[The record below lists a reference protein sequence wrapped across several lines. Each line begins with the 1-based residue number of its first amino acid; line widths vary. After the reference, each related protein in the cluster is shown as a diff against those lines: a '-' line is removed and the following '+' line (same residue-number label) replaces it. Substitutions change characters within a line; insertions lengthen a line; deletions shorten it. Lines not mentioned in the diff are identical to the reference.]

1 MLDVRFAFNGDFSPD
16 AIMRMAG
23 LEEGGA
29 VQTAVDNAIVRYM
42 HDYWAFDTGTL
53 AEAVR
58 GQGTGELTYYQPY
71 AHYQYYGV
79 LYTDELGRTFVG
91 AGETKPVN
99 TGIPL
104 NYKKDRNPQAGAYP
118 LERMKADH
126 LQDIIE
132 EAHNVARGQ

>member
-1 MLDVRFAFNGDFSPD
+1 MIEFHTVFSGNFTPD
-16 AIMRMAG
+16 AIIRMAG
-23 LEEGGA
+23 LEEGGR
-29 VQTAVDNAIVRYM
+29 VQTAVDNAVVRYL

-53 AEAVR
+53 AESVR
-58 GQGTGELTYYQPY
+58 GQGSGELTYYQPY

-91 AGETKPVN
+91 AGETKPIN

-104 NYKKDRNPQAGAYP
+104 NYKTDKNPLAGAFP

-126 LQDIIE
+126 LDDIIE
-132 EAHNVARGQ
+132 EARNVARY